1 MPSKPLLIIQM
12 GLPPE
17 DIVAQFGEQGRWM
30 QEALGED
37 APAALIVQPFLGE
50 ALPDPADVSGA
61 VLTGSWNMVTD
72 REPWSEATAQWV
84 REAMQAQLPLL
95 GICYGHQLMAHA
107 LGGVVDY
114 HPRGKEV
121 GHYEI
126 EVIADAAHDPLLA
139 NLPARFS
146 ALLSHEQTV
155 ITPPAGA
162 RVLAR
167 SAHDPHQ
174 ILRYSDRAV
183 SVQFHPEF
191 TVPLMH
197 ACIARRAAQLDEE
210 GFDSAAMLQGLAHTP
225 QAQQILLE
233 FAQRL

>member
-12 GLPPE
+12 GLPPQ
-17 DIVAQFGEQGRWM
+17 DIIAQFGEQGRWM
-30 QEALGED
+30 LEALGED

-84 REAMQAQLPLL
+84 RQAMLAQLPLL

-107 LGGVVDY
+107 LGGVVGY
-114 HPRGKEV
+114 HPQGREV

-126 EVIADAAHDPLLA
+126 ELIAEAEHDPLLVD
-139 NLPARFS
+139 LPARFT

-155 ITPPAGA
+155 ITPPPGA

-191 TVPLMH
+191 TVPLMR
-197 ACIARRAAQLDEE
+197 ACITRRAAQLDEE
-210 GFDSAAMLQGLAHTP
+210 GFDSAAMLQTLASTP
-225 QAQQILLE
+225 EAHQILLA